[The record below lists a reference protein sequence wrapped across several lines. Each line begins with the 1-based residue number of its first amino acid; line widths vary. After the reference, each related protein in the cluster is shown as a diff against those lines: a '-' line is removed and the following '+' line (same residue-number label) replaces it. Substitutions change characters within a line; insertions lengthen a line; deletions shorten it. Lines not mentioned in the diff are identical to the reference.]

1 MRPSRSGRAHTLG
14 AAGCFLSLAGIV
26 FGSFALAKER
36 PSPTADAS
44 PKSPSS
50 LASMPLPIGQEAKG
64 LVLPDFDL
72 QGKMRGR
79 LEAGT
84 AKRTD
89 ADHLQFAT
97 MKLTTFTEQNTP
109 DLFIEMPVS
118 TLDLNT
124 RVISSNQRTSVTR
137 SDFTIAGD
145 RMEFDTVSRKGTLL
159 GNVKMVISNGSALT
173 AAKPK

>member
-1 MRPSRSGRAHTLG
+1 MRPSRSGRAHILG
-14 AAGCFLSLAGIV
+14 ATGSFLSLAAIG
-26 FGSFALAKER
+26 FGSFALAKDS
-36 PSPTADAS
+36 PSPKAEAS

-89 ADHLQFAT
+89 ADLMQHPEGAECWRGGERVLIVSGQGA
-97 MKLTTFTEQNTP
+97 KAPQGGVY
-109 DLFIEMPVS
+109 EM
-118 TLDLNT
+118 
-124 RVISSNQRTSVTR
+124 
-137 SDFTIAGD
+137 
-145 RMEFDTVSRKGTLL
+145 
-159 GNVKMVISNGSALT
+159 
-173 AAKPK
+173 